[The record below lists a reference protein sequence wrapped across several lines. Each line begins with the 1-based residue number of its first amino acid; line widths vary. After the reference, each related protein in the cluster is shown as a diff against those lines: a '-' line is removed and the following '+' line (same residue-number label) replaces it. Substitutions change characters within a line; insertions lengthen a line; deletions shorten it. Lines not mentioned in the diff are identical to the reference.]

1 MVLIQLKNINKV
13 LKSKHS
19 PIALLLLFS
28 SFLPITIWPYKERII
43 DQSIDSNSQILSFF
57 SNFLNS
63 FSKVDSLNITHLIGI
78 LFVFIPY
85 LAITLFE
92 LSMFKGGF
100 KKRFRFTSISGL
112 FSNYEYKFSDI
123 WYFIFSKLISLIPSL
138 TIFLTLGISTL
149 NTKLSLK
156 FGIFFDSIFGE
167 KISILNGLIIF
178 IIALLA
184 MDLRFYISHWMKH
197 NISFFW
203 DSHELHHSATQMTLF
218 NEKRGTF
225 YDNLFIQP
233 FLIPIDAF
241 TGLALGSYLSKGNFL
256 PLLVYSIYI
265 TLRAFINT
273 ISHSNTYCI
282 FPKPF
287 SLIFMSP
294 SLHWLHHSNNPNHFN
309 TNLGSVFSIWDRV
322 FGTYLSEKHI
332 KDISGFGIDNSEYN
346 KFNPLYCFIVLPLIR
361 ISRRMR
367 KVYKQK
373 DFRYLIS
380 LF

>member
-1 MVLIQLKNINKV
+1 MILIRLKNINKV
-13 LKSKHS
+13 LKSKHNS
-19 PIALLLLFS
+19 FALFFLFS

-43 DQSIDSNSQILSFF
+43 NQSLESNSKILSFISSSLNGF
-57 SNFLNS
+57 SIF
-63 FSKVDSLNITHLIGI
+63 DSLNLSYLLGL
-78 LFVFIPY
+78 LFLFLPY

-92 LSMFKGGF
+92 LSQFKGTY
-100 KKRFRFTSISGL
+100 KERFSYTSISGL
-112 FSNYEYKFSDI
+112 FSKNEYQFSDI
-123 WYFIFSKLISLIPSL
+123 WYFSLSKIVSLIPTL
-138 TIFLTLGISTL
+138 TVFLTLGISTF
-149 NTKLSLK
+149 NNKLSLK
-156 FGIFFDSIFGE
+156 FGIFFDSLFGE
-167 KISILNGLIIF
+167 KISILNGLMIF
-178 IIALLA
+178 IIALLL
-184 MDLRFYISHWMKH
+184 MDLKFYISHWLKH

-256 PLLVYSIYI
+256 PLLVYSIYL
-265 TLRAFINT
+265 TLRAFIVT

-309 TNLGSVFSIWDRV
+309 SNIGSVFSIWDRV

-367 KVYKQK
+367 KVYRQK
-373 DFRYLIS
+373 DFRYLTS